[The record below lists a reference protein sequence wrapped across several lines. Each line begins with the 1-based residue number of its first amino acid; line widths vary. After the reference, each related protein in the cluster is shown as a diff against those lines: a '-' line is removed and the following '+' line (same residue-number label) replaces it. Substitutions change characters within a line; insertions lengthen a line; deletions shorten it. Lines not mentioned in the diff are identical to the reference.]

1 MSSDE
6 NVESENPAA
15 GDDRFGPLTWVPA
28 RSGVYGLDH
37 GATPPPTIPML
48 NFDEIMRLQH
58 GRANPGAPSA
68 FAQYPPAPIASGY
81 VAYSPR
87 SVSAPWVPNAQPLP
101 PAPPMERTQS
111 PATPPLGAVPFIAP
125 QSPIRSRD
133 IATGDWPKHI
143 GPARAPFEH
152 ANAITGAWAP
162 TAPAPVQLAPA
173 APRPIAAADEDEDL
187 DDSPLMPLPP
197 ALPFDM
203 PPPPPKPADAALR
216 NAVGL
221 AWTALLLAVI
231 IPPVGI
237 VLGWYCISVT
247 RETVVQDSV
256 GIANQVK
263 LVSYASMVVGCLA
276 TLGVISML
284 F

>member
-1 MSSDE
+1 LRRSH
-6 NVESENPAA
+6 
-15 GDDRFGPLTWVPA
+15 RFDPEISRRAIGQST
-28 RSGVYGLDH
+28 SGLRAH
-37 GATPPPTIPML
+37 PSNTPT
-48 NFDEIMRLQH
+48 
-58 GRANPGAPSA
+58 
-68 FAQYPPAPIASGY
+68 
-81 VAYSPR
+81 
-87 SVSAPWVPNAQPLP
+87 
-101 PAPPMERTQS
+101 
-111 PATPPLGAVPFIAP
+111 
-125 QSPIRSRD
+125 RSR
-133 IATGDWPKHI
+133 
-143 GPARAPFEH
+143 
-152 ANAITGAWAP
+152 
-162 TAPAPVQLAPA
+162 APA

>member
-87 SVSAPWVPNAQPLP
+87 SVPAPWVPNAQT
-101 PAPPMERTQS
+101 APSCASDGTHTISRHTATGRGALHCAAVTDSIQRYRDGRLAKAHRACARTHSNTPTRSRERGLRLRQRQSNSRLQPRAQS
-111 PATPPLGAVPFIAP
+111 PPPTRTKT
-125 QSPIRSRD
+125 STIRR
-133 IATGDWPKHI
+133 
-143 GPARAPFEH
+143 
-152 ANAITGAWAP
+152 
-162 TAPAPVQLAPA
+162 
-173 APRPIAAADEDEDL
+173 
-187 DDSPLMPLPP
+187 
-197 ALPFDM
+197 
-203 PPPPPKPADAALR
+203 
-216 NAVGL
+216 
-221 AWTALLLAVI
+221 
-231 IPPVGI
+231 
-237 VLGWYCISVT
+237 
-247 RETVVQDSV
+247 
-256 GIANQVK
+256 
-263 LVSYASMVVGCLA
+263 
-276 TLGVISML
+276 
-284 F
+284 